1 MIGKKSK
8 FQENVKA
15 EAKESRARARSES
28 KIQADTDQEKETTEK
43 VQENRSNTV
52 SDSNN
57 SNNQKIRRDVESEAV
72 FEAELRKNTNELG
85 NDESPSEKE
94 NESIEQENQEVDYS
108 ERKSNK
114 NSSSNSSKNKG
125 VILKLTNTKTDTALL
140 WDEIMNGVSGKN
152 SGIPMGFNRL
162 NKYIGL
168 RKSIYTLIGAGTGIG
183 KTALVDC
190 AYVLNPYDWY
200 IKNQATSKVKFEVVY
215 FSMERK
221 KTYKLAKWLCM
232 KIWKEEGVLI
242 TVDELL
248 SWGGT
253 LDKVKQ
259 DMANFY
265 LPYFEEMIES
275 GIVKIIDGAI
285 NPTGIY
291 KYIKANALARGKE
304 EDKNQYEK
312 VYIADDDNLITNVI
326 EDHIGCIKRE
336 SIGGSYDKKA
346 NIDKLSEYNRIARDL
361 YHYSPVAIS
370 QFNRTSYTDIQQA
383 KKDGVEPEPTLE
395 YFKDSGNTQED
406 ADVIL
411 TLFNPLRY
419 SISDYMEYDIDKFKN
434 DQTGNFYFRSL
445 KILKNSYGTADVR
458 IGMGFLGE
466 IGLFKELP
474 KAQLITD
481 GDYKNIVNNK
491 FFR

>member
-8 FQENVKA
+8 FQENVKS
-15 EAKESRARARSES
+15 EAKESRAKTKSAS
-28 KIQADTDQEKETTEK
+28 KIQADTEEKEEDIHRQKSDGINGT
-43 VQENRSNTV
+43 SNKTKKQI
-52 SDSNN
+52 STDILSAKINGN
-57 SNNQKIRRDVESEAV
+57 PLTNMSREFGEEEFNQKEDED
-72 FEAELRKNTNELG
+72 FEEKDYEDQSTSREFREDNKKQGKNGIT
-85 NDESPSEKE
+85 
-94 NESIEQENQEVDYS
+94 
-108 ERKSNK
+108 
-114 NSSSNSSKNKG
+114 
-125 VILKLTNTKTDTALL
+125 LKLTKTKTDTALL

-162 NKYIGL
+162 NKYLGL

-200 IKNQATSKVKFEVVY
+200 IKNKATSKVKFEVIY

-275 GIVKIIDGAI
+275 GVVKIIDGAI

-291 KYIKANALARGKE
+291 KYMKANALSKGVE

-312 VYIADDDNLITNVI
+312 VYIANDDNLITNVV
-326 EDHIGCIKRE
+326 EDHVGCIKRE

-370 QFNRTSYTDIQQA
+370 QFNRTSYGDIQQA

-419 SISDYMEYDIDKFKN
+419 NISDYMEYDVDKFKN

-474 KAQLITD
+474 KAQMITD
-481 GDYKNIVNNK
+481 AEYKSIINNK

>member
-15 EAKESRARARSES
+15 EAKESRARDRAAS
-28 KIQADTDQEKETTEK
+28 KIQTDADQESETTE
-43 VQENRSNTV
+43 EIHNTRGFGISS
-52 SDSNN
+52 SDTKNKQSI
-57 SNNQKIRRDVESEAV
+57 SRDVESEAV
-72 FEAELRKNTNELG
+72 YEAELRSNTNKLD
-85 NDESPSEKE
+85 NDESSSQEE
-94 NESIEQENQEVDYS
+94 IESLDQENQDVDYS
-108 ERKSNK
+108 ERKFNK
-114 NSSSNSSKNKG
+114 NINSNSSTKG
-125 VILKLTNTKTDTALL
+125 LILKTTSTKTDTALL
-140 WDEIMNGVSGKN
+140 WDEIMNGVNGKN

-200 IKNQATSKVKFEVVY
+200 IKNKAASKVKFEVVY

-275 GIVKIIDGAI
+275 GVVKIIDGAI

-291 KYIKANALARGKE
+291 KYIKANALAKGKE

-312 VYIADDDNLITNVI
+312 VYVADDDNLITNVV

-361 YHYSPVAIS
+361 YHYSPIAIS
-370 QFNRTSYTDIQQA
+370 QFNRTSYGDIQQA

-419 SISDYMEYDIDKFKN
+419 GISDYMEYDVDGFKN

-445 KILKNSYGTADVR
+445 KILKNSYGTSDVR